1 VAVANRIEEKE
12 SGLLYARLYQGVTLG
27 NVWLPQFCTQF
38 FVNALF
44 LLKKMTTT
52 LKTHKK

>member
-1 VAVANRIEEKE
+1 MANGIGGKE

-44 LLKKMTTT
+44 LQKKMTTT
-52 LKTHKK
+52 LNTHKK